1 MHNQEI
7 YDLEQDLEK
16 IYMSSGLGQGGVTL
30 QKQAWTSLDT
40 SGQVWTSL
48 DNPEIY
54 DLEHELEKMCMC

>member
-30 QKQAWTSLDT
+30 QKQAWTSLHKF
-40 SGQVWTSL
+40 GQVWTSL
-48 DNPEIY
+48 DNVEIY
-54 DLEHELEKMCMC
+54 DLEHVYVLSSV

>member
-30 QKQAWTSLDT
+30 QKQAWTSLHKF
-40 SGQVWTSL
+40 GQPRNLWFGTWIRKNVYVLSSV
-48 DNPEIY
+48 
-54 DLEHELEKMCMC
+54 